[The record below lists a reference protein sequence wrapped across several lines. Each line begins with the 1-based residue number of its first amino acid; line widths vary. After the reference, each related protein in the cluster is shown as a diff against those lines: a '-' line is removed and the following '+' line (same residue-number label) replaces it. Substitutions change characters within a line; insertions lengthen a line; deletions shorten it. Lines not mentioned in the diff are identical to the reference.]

1 MASEYFK
8 KLAQNQTKRE
18 KRELTPQ
25 EKRRN
30 WWEYNRRYV
39 IIGILAV
46 VILLPEI
53 ISLVGSWLWQP
64 DYKICYVGNQSISES
79 AIENA
84 QEAIAALG
92 EDVNGDGRVMVE
104 IQQHIFVETDM
115 YYNYNAQ
122 MIFAATDEIA
132 FIYLMDH
139 PEQFQGQYGILAFPD
154 GSVPEVE
161 KSTPEGLC
169 LAWEDCP
176 GLAGIESN
184 EFSGLWLARRAVAEG
199 EEFPN
204 LEANIALWEKLLG
217 AAQ

>member
-92 EDVNGDGRVMVE
+92 EDVNGDGRVML
-104 IQQHIFVETDM
+104 F
-115 YYNYNAQ
+115 
-122 MIFAATDEIA
+122 
-132 FIYLMDH
+132 LR
-139 PEQFQGQYGILAFPD
+139 P
-154 GSVPEVE
+154 SVRRF
-161 KSTPEGLC
+161 
-169 LAWEDCP
+169 
-176 GLAGIESN
+176 N
-184 EFSGLWLARRAVAEG
+184 FSVL
-199 EEFPN
+199 
-204 LEANIALWEKLLG
+204 
-217 AAQ
+217 